1 MKKILG
7 VLLVLCLMFT
17 LVACVTE
24 EPAPPA
30 NQGGGNQT
38 TDSGSSNQGTT
49 DSGSS
54 NQGSTD
60 QGTPV
65 DPGPVEDFP
74 GKIAV
79 VTNDVSQSEEEFR
92 SAEALQVKYGAD
104 KVIHRTWP
112 ANFVQEGEQMITTVQ
127 QIAADPEVK
136 ALIINQAVVGTN
148 AAVDKLLE
156 IRDDVFIVYC
166 NPAENPADTAARAN
180 LLINTNDPLRGETI
194 IATAKALGAE
204 VFAHYSFPRH
214 LGMATIAARRDVMI
228 AACAREGILFVDLP
242 APDPTGPD
250 GTPGT
255 QQFILEDVPRQVA
268 EYGKNTAFFAT
279 NCAMQA
285 PLQRMI
291 IQEGAIYPEPCC
303 PSPYHAF
310 PVVLEVTDRI
320 FDGSNM
326 GVDADGN
333 PQDKGRLR
341 SVNEVVTEI
350 RAALAAKGASGRL
363 ATWPAPA
370 SMMWT
375 TIGFEYAIKFL
386 NGEAPQGKEIDY
398 NLIEKLGGDYTEY
411 LTGDRIGLEL
421 NPFSLAGRSYPNHV
435 VIIMDS
441 LIF

>member
-1 MKKILG
+1 MKKILS
-7 VLLVLCLMFT
+7 VLMVLCMVLALT
-17 LVACVTE
+17 ACVTE
-24 EPAPPA
+24 TPAPPA
-30 NQGGGNQT
+30 NTGGAASPAPSASASPAPASPSGGGAAP
-38 TDSGSSNQGTT
+38 SPA
-49 DSGSS
+49 
-54 NQGSTD
+54 
-60 QGTPV
+60 TPV
-65 DPGPVEDFP
+65 DPGPVEAFA
-74 GKIAV
+74 GKIAI

-92 SAEALQVKYGAD
+92 SAEALQAKYGAD

-112 ANFVQEGEQMITTVQ
+112 ANFVAEGEQMITTVQ

-148 AAVDKLLE
+148 AAIDKLLE
-156 IRDDVFIVYC
+156 ERDDVFIVYC
-166 NPAENPADTAARAN
+166 SPAENPADVAARAN
-180 LLINTNDPLRGETI
+180 LLLNTNDPLRGVTI
-194 IATAKALGAE
+194 IAMAKELGAE

-214 LGMATIAARRDVMI
+214 LGMASIAARREVMI
-228 AACAREGILFVDLP
+228 SECERLGITFIDLP

-268 EYGKNTAFFAT
+268 ELGPNTAFFAT
-279 NCAMQA
+279 NCAMQQ
-285 PLQRMI
+285 PLQRMVI
-291 IQEGAIYPEPCC
+291 EHGAIYPEPCC

-326 GVDADGN
+326 GPDADGKMV
-333 PQDKGRLR
+333 DKGRLR
-341 SVNEVVTEI
+341 SVNEVVGEI

-375 TIGFEYAIKFL
+375 TIGFEYSVKVL
-386 NGEAPQGKEIDY
+386 NGEAPNSKDINYD
-398 NLIEKLGGDYTEY
+398 LIEQLGEDYTEL
-411 LTGDRIGLEL
+411 LTGERIGLEI
-421 NPFSLAGRSYPNHV
+421 NTYSLTGRSWHNYV